1 VPQQETMTF
10 GLEVANIEE
19 KNENEDVIS
28 DKFQPLK
35 QDNNNNRIKRIRLSH
50 GSKEQQENTLS
61 TLAEQAFEIHVVDMP
76 IYNCLVCNHTLK
88 KKICS
93 KQQTNIYTET

>member
-1 VPQQETMTF
+1 MTF

-50 GSKEQQENTLS
+50 GSKGTTRKHTS
-61 TLAEQAFEIHVVDMP
+61 TLAEQAFEKHVVDMP
-76 IYNCLVCNHTLK
+76 IYNCLVCNCTFLK
-88 KKICS
+88 
-93 KQQTNIYTET
+93 NM